1 MAALCNTTFRLRELM
16 PILKSTKLNEKAE
29 TLDQDHQY
37 YYPLLV
43 NATTSAAHNNIKSEP
58 NWDILL
64 SHLLDI
70 IALPVR
76 NAILNSKKP
85 DNDLKSL
92 STNCS
97 HLVARVVAELSSQA
111 TLSEVII
118 MMILLLITKYILSN
132 IFVIFIGWSRNG

>member
-16 PILKSTKLNEKAE
+16 PILKSTKLNGKSG
-29 TLDQDHQY
+29 TSDQDHQY
-37 YYPLLV
+37 YYPILV
-43 NATTSAAHNNIKSEP
+43 NVTSLAAHNNLKNEP

-70 IALPVR
+70 IVLPVK
-76 NAILNSKKP
+76 NAILSSKKP
-85 DNDLKSL
+85 DSDLILL

-111 TLSEVII
+111 TLSDVMTIKII
-118 MMILLLITKYILSN
+118 VKY
-132 IFVIFIGWSRNG
+132 

>member
-1 MAALCNTTFRLRELM
+1 M
-16 PILKSTKLNEKAE
+16 PILKSTKINEKSG

-37 YYPLLV
+37 YYPLLI
-43 NATTSAAHNNIKSEP
+43 NAATSVTHSNFKNEP
-58 NWDILL
+58 NWDVLL

-70 IALPVR
+70 VTLPVR
-76 NAILNSKKP
+76 NAMTNNKKP

-111 TLSEVII
+111 TLSEVMPTRIS
-118 MMILLLITKYILSN
+118 Y
-132 IFVIFIGWSRNG
+132 

>member
-1 MAALCNTTFRLRELM
+1 M
-16 PILKSTKLNEKAE
+16 PILKSTKLNEKSG
-29 TLDQDHQY
+29 TSDQDHQY

-43 NATTSAAHNNIKSEP
+43 NATTSTAHNNLKNEP

-70 IALPVR
+70 IVLPVR
-76 NAILNSKKP
+76 NAISSSKKP

-92 STNCS
+92 SINCS

-111 TLSEVII
+111 TLSEVIT
-118 MMILLLITKYILSN
+118 MM
-132 IFVIFIGWSRNG
+132 V

>member
-1 MAALCNTTFRLRELM
+1 MAALCNTTFRLRELL
-16 PILKSTKLNEKAE
+16 PILKSSKLNEKSG
-29 TLDQDHQY
+29 TSDQDHQY
-37 YYPLLV
+37 YYPILV
-43 NATTSAAHNNIKSEP
+43 NATTSAVHNNFKSEP

-64 SHLLDI
+64 AHLLDI

-76 NAILNSKKP
+76 NALLSNKKP

-111 TLSEVII
+111 TLSEVKIKKVDYII
-118 MMILLLITKYILSN
+118 H
-132 IFVIFIGWSRNG
+132 

>member
-1 MAALCNTTFRLRELM
+1 M
-16 PILKSTKLNEKAE
+16 PILKTTKLNDKSG
-29 TLDQDHQY
+29 TLDEDHQF
-37 YYPLLV
+37 YYPFLV
-43 NATTSAAHNNIKSEP
+43 NATTLASRNNLKSEP

-70 IALPVR
+70 IVLPVR
-76 NAILNSKKP
+76 NVILNNKIP
-85 DNDLKSL
+85 DNDLRSL

-118 MMILLLITKYILSN
+118 IIIIIDCRVLHIS
-132 IFVIFIGWSRNG
+132 

>member
-1 MAALCNTTFRLRELM
+1 M
-16 PILKSTKLNEKAE
+16 PILKTTQINDKSGTS
-29 TLDQDHQY
+29 DQDHQF
-37 YYPLLV
+37 YYPILI
-43 NATTSAAHNNIKSEP
+43 NAITSAGHNNLKSEP

-70 IALPVR
+70 IVLPVR
-76 NAILNSKKP
+76 NAILNSKTP

-118 MMILLLITKYILSN
+118 SMID
-132 IFVIFIGWSRNG
+132 

>member
-16 PILKSTKLNEKAE
+16 PILKSTKLNGKSG
-29 TLDQDHQY
+29 TSDQDQQY

-43 NATTSAAHNNIKSEP
+43 NATSLAAHNNLKNEP

-70 IALPVR
+70 IVLPVK
-76 NAILNSKKP
+76 NVILSSKKP
-85 DNDLKSL
+85 DSDLVLL

-111 TLSEVII
+111 TLSEVITI
-118 MMILLLITKYILSN
+118 RIIVKY
-132 IFVIFIGWSRNG
+132 

>member
-1 MAALCNTTFRLRELM
+1 MAALCNTTFRLRELL
-16 PILKSTKLNEKAE
+16 PILKSTKPNEKSG
-29 TLDQDHQY
+29 TSDPDHQY

-43 NATTSAAHNNIKSEP
+43 NATTLSVHNNFKSEP

-64 SHLLDI
+64 THLLDI
-70 IALPVR
+70 ISLPVR
-76 NAILNSKKP
+76 NALLSNKNP

-111 TLSEVII
+111 TLSEVI
-118 MMILLLITKYILSN
+118 LSKVYYCYTPN
-132 IFVIFIGWSRNG
+132 TLQTIFF

>member
-16 PILKSTKLNEKAE
+16 PILKTTKPNDKSGSS
-29 TLDQDHQY
+29 DQDHQF

-43 NATTSAAHNNIKSEP
+43 NATTSAGHNNLKSEP
-58 NWDILL
+58 NWDVLL

-70 IALPVR
+70 IVLPVR
-76 NAILNSKKP
+76 NSILNSKTP
-85 DNDLKSL
+85 DNDSKSL

-118 MMILLLITKYILSN
+118 TIAEY
-132 IFVIFIGWSRNG
+132 

>member
-1 MAALCNTTFRLRELM
+1 MASLCNTTFRLRELM
-16 PILKSTKLNEKAE
+16 PILKSTKLNEKSE
-29 TLDQDHQY
+29 TVEQDHQY

-43 NATTSAAHNNIKSEP
+43 KATTLMTHNNKIEP

-64 SHLLDI
+64 AQLLDI

-76 NAILNSKKP
+76 NSISSGKTP

-111 TLSEVII
+111 TLSEVI
-118 MMILLLITKYILSN
+118 T
-132 IFVIFIGWSRNG
+132 

>member
-16 PILKSTKLNEKAE
+16 PILKTTQTNDKSGTS
-29 TLDQDHQY
+29 DQDHQF
-37 YYPLLV
+37 YYPILI
-43 NATTSAAHNNIKSEP
+43 NAITSADHNNLKSEP

-70 IALPVR
+70 IVLPVR
-76 NAILNSKKP
+76 NAIINSKTP

-111 TLSEVII
+111 TLPEVII
-118 MMILLLITKYILSN
+118 TMIDCIVLNMSQTY
-132 IFVIFIGWSRNG
+132 